1 MTTNDYTPNRAARR
15 RGGRAVAAT
24 VLCAS
29 MAAGATAVSTNA
41 QAARDA
47 SAAASSVVAAPSPG
61 GVARAKVAQVTGV
74 ADDGTLFTGTF
85 TLEKFKDQKGVLYAV
100 GRLDG
105 LLGEESVSKKVSLPV
120 TGGSN
125 VAPAELATPGGF
137 ANPQGF
143 VQQIPPT
150 EGACS
155 ILTLDLGVL
164 DLNLLGLHVV
174 LDEVHLLIEAVPGAG
189 ALLGNLLCGVVGI
202 LDGLGLGSLINN
214 LLDAIADLLNGIL
227 GV

>member
-1 MTTNDYTPNRAARR
+1 MTTNKYAPEYAPNRAARR
-15 RGGRAVAAT
+15 RGRRAVVAT

-41 QAARDA
+41 QAARDGT
-47 SAAASSVVAAPSPG
+47 AAANSVLAARSPRG
-61 GVARAKVAQVTGV
+61 GVAEAAVASVTGV
-74 ADDGTLFTGTF
+74 ADDGTVFTGTF
-85 TLEKFKDQKGVLYAV
+85 TLDKFREHKGVLYAV
-100 GRLDG
+100 GQLDG
-105 LLGEESVSKKVSLPV
+105 TLGAESVSKQVSLPV

-125 VAPAELATPGGF
+125 PAPTEGF
-137 ANPQGF
+137 ANAQGF
-143 VQQIPPT
+143 AQQIVPT
-150 EGACS
+150 TGACS
-155 ILTLDLGVL
+155 ILALDLGVL

-202 LDGLGLGSLINN
+202 LDGLNLGGLVQN

>member
-1 MTTNDYTPNRAARR
+1 MTTITNTPNRAARR
-15 RGGRAVAAT
+15 HGRRAVAAT

-41 QAARDA
+41 QAARD
-47 SAAASSVVAAPSPG
+47 SGAAANSVVAAPSPQG
-61 GVARAKVAQVTGV
+61 GLATAAVAPVTGV
-74 ADDGTLFTGTF
+74 ADDGTPFTGTF
-85 TLEKFKDQKGVLYAV
+85 TLEKFKDQRGVLYAV

-105 LLGEESVSKKVSLPV
+105 LLGAESVSKKVSLPV

-125 VAPAELATPGGF
+125 VAPAAGF
-137 ANPQGF
+137 ASAQGF

-155 ILTLDLGVL
+155 ILALDLGVI

-202 LDGLGLGSLINN
+202 LDGLGLGGLINN

>member
-1 MTTNDYTPNRAARR
+1 MTTITNTPNRAARR
-15 RGGRAVAAT
+15 GRRAVAAT

-41 QAARDA
+41 QAARDS
-47 SAAASSVVAAPSPG
+47 SAAANSVVAARSPQG
-61 GVARAKVAQVTGV
+61 GLATAAVAPVTGV
-74 ADDGTLFTGTF
+74 ADDGTPFTGTF
-85 TLEKFKDQKGVLYAV
+85 TLEKFREHKGALYAV

-105 LLGEESVSKKVSLPV
+105 VLGAESVSKKVSLPV

-125 VAPAELATPGGF
+125 VAPAAGF
-137 ANPQGF
+137 ANAQGF

-150 EGACS
+150 TGACS
-155 ILTLDLGVL
+155 ILALDLGVL

-202 LDGLGLGSLINN
+202 LDGLGLGALINN